1 MSLISVGTLG
11 GTIAMVEGGSGGGV
25 VPTLTADALIAAVPQ
40 IRNYAQIKAQSLF
53 QLPSPSLK
61 FRHGLEVIAWAEN
74 EVKSGAEGIVLTQ
87 GTDTLE
93 EMAFLLDL
101 LWEHPQP
108 LVLTGAMRSPR
119 APGADGPA
127 NLVAA
132 VLTAASRLSR
142 ERGVLVAMNDTIHAA
157 RWITKSHAL
166 SVQTFVSSD
175 SGPLGYVYE
184 ETPVYINT
192 LSRLPKIDRTQFNAD
207 VKIGFYES
215 LLDGDAQMLQSMFES
230 GRYDGIVIA
239 GFGAGHVSGDEA
251 DIIERYA
258 SRIPVVVASRTY
270 GGRTAT
276 KTYGFH
282 GSEIDLQTKGAMLAG
297 WLSPRKARLLLWA
310 LLAAGKNL
318 EETRADFLL
327 YNP

>member
-1 MSLISVGTLG
+1 MSLISIGTLG

-61 FRHGLEVIAWAEN
+61 FRHGLEVIGWAEN
-74 EVKSGAEGIVLTQ
+74 EVKSGADGIVLTQ

-132 VLTAASRLSR
+132 VLTVASRLSR

-166 SVQTFVSSD
+166 SVQTS
-175 SGPLGYVYE
+175 Y
-184 ETPVYINT
+184 
-192 LSRLPKIDRTQFNAD
+192 R
-207 VKIGFYES
+207 
-215 LLDGDAQMLQSMFES
+215 
-230 GRYDGIVIA
+230 
-239 GFGAGHVSGDEA
+239 
-251 DIIERYA
+251 
-258 SRIPVVVASRTY
+258 
-270 GGRTAT
+270 RTAGRWDMCMRRRRFT
-276 KTYGFH
+276 STPFRGCQKLTVR
-282 GSEIDLQTKGAMLAG
+282 SSTPM
-297 WLSPRKARLLLWA
+297 
-310 LLAAGKNL
+310 
-318 EETRADFLL
+318 
-327 YNP
+327 

>member
-1 MSLISVGTLG
+1 MSLISIGTLG

-61 FRHGLEVIAWAEN
+61 FRHGLEVIGWAEN
-74 EVKSGAEGIVLTQ
+74 EVKSGADGIVLTQ

-157 RWITKSHAL
+157 R
-166 SVQTFVSSD
+166 
-175 SGPLGYVYE
+175 
-184 ETPVYINT
+184 
-192 LSRLPKIDRTQFNAD
+192 
-207 VKIGFYES
+207 
-215 LLDGDAQMLQSMFES
+215 
-230 GRYDGIVIA
+230 
-239 GFGAGHVSGDEA
+239 
-251 DIIERYA
+251 
-258 SRIPVVVASRTY
+258 
-270 GGRTAT
+270 
-276 KTYGFH
+276 
-282 GSEIDLQTKGAMLAG
+282 
-297 WLSPRKARLLLWA
+297 
-310 LLAAGKNL
+310 
-318 EETRADFLL
+318 
-327 YNP
+327 

>member
-1 MSLISVGTLG
+1 MSLISIGTLG

-61 FRHGLEVIAWAEN
+61 FRHGLEVIGWAEN
-74 EVKSGAEGIVLTQ
+74 EVKSGADGIVLTQ

-184 ETPVYINT
+184 ETPVLEQDMCRATKPT
-192 LSRLPKIDRTQFNAD
+192 LS
-207 VKIGFYES
+207 S
-215 LLDGDAQMLQSMFES
+215 
-230 GRYDGIVIA
+230 
-239 GFGAGHVSGDEA
+239 
-251 DIIERYA
+251 
-258 SRIPVVVASRTY
+258 
-270 GGRTAT
+270 
-276 KTYGFH
+276 
-282 GSEIDLQTKGAMLAG
+282 AMCPAFR
-297 WLSPRKARLLLWA
+297 SS
-310 LLAAGKNL
+310 
-318 EETRADFLL
+318 
-327 YNP
+327 